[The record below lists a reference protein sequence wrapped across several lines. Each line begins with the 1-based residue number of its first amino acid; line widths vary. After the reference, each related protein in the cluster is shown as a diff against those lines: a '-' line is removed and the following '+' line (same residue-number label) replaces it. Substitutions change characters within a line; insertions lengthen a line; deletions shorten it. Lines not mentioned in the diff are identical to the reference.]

1 MKLKVLTLYDFW
13 DINQIRNTEVKYE
26 ENKDVLTTDTND
38 KIFDNDFIIKDD
50 EDNQDTGI
58 NDNNMKIR
66 TWNDWKHSRWNNML
80 INLNLYYLT

>member
-1 MKLKVLTLYDFW
+1 M
-13 DINQIRNTEVKYE
+13 EYE

-66 TWNDWKHSRWNNML
+66 T
-80 INLNLYYLT
+80 

>member
-13 DINQIRNTEVKYE
+13 DIYQIRNTEVEYE

-66 TWNDWKHSRWNNML
+66 T
-80 INLNLYYLT
+80 

>member
-13 DINQIRNTEVKYE
+13 DINQIRNTEVEYE

>member
-38 KIFDNDFIIKDD
+38 KIWQWFYY
-50 EDNQDTGI
+50 Q
-58 NDNNMKIR
+58 
-66 TWNDWKHSRWNNML
+66 RWWR
-80 INLNLYYLT
+80 